1 MAAPAQ
7 PQQKKTLLMTEG
19 SIWKSILLFSVPLIL
34 GNLLQQLYNTA
45 DSIIVGNFLGSNALA
60 AVGSSGSPI
69 YLLIGFSQGVAVGA
83 GVVVSQYLGAKE
95 KKETHIAVHTSLAIA
110 VILGLI
116 LTVGGI
122 AVSRSLLVWMNTP
135 EEVLGDAVT
144 YMKLYFGGVLFSVV
158 YNMAAGILNAAGNS
172 RRSVLYL
179 ACASITNIILDLV
192 LIAGLKMGVAGAAI
206 ATDISQL
213 VSCVLS
219 LRFLMKVDAD
229 YKVELSAIRP
239 DQRMT
244 SRIIR
249 IGLPTGIQNMVI
261 SFSNVLVQSS
271 VNSYGAA
278 AMAGFAAYMKI
289 DGFNILPVTSFS
301 MAATTFVG
309 QNYGAGNLKRV
320 KNGMWVTL
328 GMSVLYTLCTG
339 TLLLA
344 FQKPIMHLFTSD
356 ETVVAFGCSAMHYFC
371 PFYFLLAILHGM
383 AGAVRGHRPQRA
395 ADGGAAYLALPLP
408 CGVDPV
414 RSPLLCGH
422 RGRVRPLPGVVGA
435 GCRADG
441 PLRMERQL
449 DDLRAFLTGTGNHS
463 IFPFAFWGRLWYLI
477 GKETANPV
485 SQEDPCRQQ
494 NPKPHSSAPP
504 AHEWPC

>member
-83 GVVVSQYLGAKE
+83 GVVVSQYLGAND
-95 KKETHIAVHTSLAIA
+95 KKETR
-110 VILGLI
+110 
-116 LTVGGI
+116 I

-172 RRSVLYL
+172 RRSVIYL

-239 DQRMT
+239 DQRMA

-328 GMSVLYTLCTG
+328 GMGVLYTLCTG
-339 TLLLA
+339 ALLLA
-344 FQKPIMHLFTSD
+344 FQDPIMHLFTSD

-383 AGAVRGHRPQRA
+383 AGAVRGTGRSVPPMVVLLISLCLFRVVWIQF
-395 ADGGAAYLALPLP
+395 ALPFFAGIE
-408 CGVDPV
+408 GVFV
-414 RSPLLCGH
+414 L
-422 RGRVRPLPGVVGA
+422 
-435 GCRADG
+435 
-441 PLRMERQL
+441 
-449 DDLRAFLTGTGNHS
+449 
-463 IFPFAFWGRLWYLI
+463 Y
-477 GKETANPV
+477 PV
-485 SQEDPCRQQ
+485 SWALGAVLMALYAWKGSWMTYE
-494 NPKPHSSAPP
+494 HS
-504 AHEWPC
+504 

>member
-1 MAAPAQ
+1 MAATAQ

-83 GVVVSQYLGAKE
+83 GVVVSQYLGAKD
-95 KKETHIAVHTSLAIA
+95 KKETRIAVHTSLAIA
-110 VILGLI
+110 AILGLI

-122 AVSRSLLVWMNTP
+122 AVSRTLLIWMNTP
-135 EEVLGDAVT
+135 DEVLGDAVT
-144 YMKLYFGGVLFSVV
+144 YMKLYFGGVLFSVI

-179 ACASITNIILDLV
+179 ACASITNILLDLV
-192 LIAGLKMGVAGAAI
+192 FIAGLKMGVAGAAI

-229 YKVELSAIRP
+229 YKVELSAVRP
-239 DQRMT
+239 DKRMT

-309 QNYGAGNLKRV
+309 MG
-320 KNGMWVTL
+320 
-328 GMSVLYTLCTG
+328 VLYTLCTG
-339 TLLLA
+339 ALLLA
-344 FQKPIMHLFTSD
+344 FQNPIMHLFTSD
-356 ETVVAFGCSAMHYFC
+356 ETVVSFGCIAMHYFC
-371 PFYFLLAILHGM
+371 PFYFLLSILHGM
-383 AGAVRGHRPQRA
+383 AGAVRGTGRSVPPMVVLLVSLCLFRVVWIQFV
-395 ADGGAAYLALPLP
+395 LPFFSGIE
-408 CGVDPV
+408 GVFV
-414 RSPLLCGH
+414 L
-422 RGRVRPLPGVVGA
+422 
-435 GCRADG
+435 
-441 PLRMERQL
+441 
-449 DDLRAFLTGTGNHS
+449 
-463 IFPFAFWGRLWYLI
+463 Y
-477 GKETANPV
+477 PV
-485 SQEDPCRQQ
+485 SWALGAVLMVLYAWKGSWMTYD
-494 NPKPHSSAPP
+494 HS
-504 AHEWPC
+504 